1 MDYLALVHVI
11 AISFWL
17 GVISVEVIFERA
29 PIDKGAT
36 VLLHQLTDR
45 YVELPTISLVFLSGL
60 LLWSR
65 ADWSIEFLPKV
76 LFGFGAIAFNVICY
90 YFVEKRTTEKAVFSR
105 QSNLILLVTFPGVFC
120 FVAAVYLGGGHA
132 SWW

>member
-1 MDYLALVHVI
+1 MDYLALIHVI

-29 PIDKGAT
+29 RIDKGSI

-45 YVELPTISLVFLSGL
+45 YVELPTISVVLFSGM

-65 ADWSIEFLPKV
+65 ASWSLEFLPKV
-76 LFGFGAIAFNVICY
+76 LFGFGAITLNVICY
-90 YFVEKRTTEKAVFSR
+90 YFVEKRTVESSTFRK
-105 QSNLILLVTFPGVFC
+105 QSTLILWVTFPGVFC
-120 FVAAVYLGGGHA
+120 FVAAAYLGGSHA